1 MSSEYDADPIPAAAE
16 NSREF
21 RSWQSPLPTGRR
33 LSCYAAQNWTS
44 ATRTPVLIE
53 LRLENYAVID
63 NAAVEFASGLNLL
76 TGETGAGKSI
86 LIDALA
92 LLLGDRASSEII
104 RTGADRAVVSAVF
117 ECSGTSG
124 DAIAKILE
132 RNGLDESEDG
142 SLIVRREISSAG
154 KGRVFVNN
162 QAATVAV
169 LRQLAPHLA
178 TIHAQNESILSFD
191 APARLELLDGF
202 AANKIEPAAAA
213 YAAWHE
219 IRARIEDLEQ
229 GEQDRLRLVDLWIFQ
244 KREIEEAR
252 LQAGED
258 ERLETEKRVLANAEK
273 IYNAALQAFDLLYE
287 GDASTS
293 ASLRS
298 AQKQI
303 TELARYEPKFQEAWA
318 ALETAR
324 ISVEDVGATVRDYAG
339 GIHASPEHLAEVED
353 RLAALDRVKRK
364 YGPTLDHV
372 INFGADVARKLSEI
386 ENKDEILRDLRA
398 ELAKAATEYLRAAR
412 ALSKNRAQ
420 AARKLEKLVEA
431 EINDLAMKSV
441 FRIEITTAE
450 EEGNWSPSGIDQV
463 VYMISTNPGE
473 PMRQLEHIASGGEL
487 SRVMLAL
494 KVSVESGSGKDRVAR
509 TLLSAKASSTDHA
522 GQALSAKEQ
531 TMPAKPATRAAVQR
545 TMVFDE
551 IDTGIGG
558 RAAEA
563 VGKKLKSL
571 ARSNQVLCVTHLP
584 QIATFA
590 DHHYVIE
597 KKERSGRT
605 RTTIRLV
612 SGEERTEEVAR
623 MLSGAKLTDTSRK
636 HAEQMIKAN
645 Q

>member
-1 MSSEYDADPIPAAAE
+1 
-16 NSREF
+16 
-21 RSWQSPLPTGRR
+21 
-33 LSCYAAQNWTS
+33 
-44 ATRTPVLIE
+44 VLVE

-92 LLLGDRASSEII
+92 LLLGEKASSEVI
-104 RTGADRAVVSAVF
+104 RTGAERAVVSAVF
-117 ECSGTSG
+117 ECDHASGE
-124 DAIAKILE
+124 AIEKVLE

-142 SLIVRREISSAG
+142 SLIVRREIATGG

-162 QAATVAV
+162 QTATVAV

-178 TIHAQNESILSFD
+178 TIHAQNESILAFD

-202 AANKIEPAAAA
+202 AGTQIEPMTAAFE
-213 YAAWHE
+213 AWKGV
-219 IRARIEDLEQ
+219 RARIDDLER

-244 KREIEEAR
+244 KREIEDAR

-258 ERLETEKRVLANAEK
+258 EQLETEKRVLANAEK
-273 IYNAALQAFDLLYE
+273 IYNAAMQAFDLLYE
-287 GDASTS
+287 GDGSTS
-293 ASLRS
+293 ASMRA

-303 TELARYEPKFQEAWA
+303 EELARYEPRFQEALA

-353 RLAALDRVKRK
+353 RLAMLDRLKRK
-364 YGPTLDHV
+364 YGPALEDV
-372 INFGADVARKLSEI
+372 IAFGADVARKLSEI
-386 ENKDEILRDLRA
+386 ENKDEVLRALRA
-398 ELAKAATEYLRAAR
+398 ELAKAGTEYLRAAR
-412 ALSKNRAQ
+412 ALSKSRQ
-420 AARKLEKLVEA
+420 DAARKLEKLVEA
-431 EINDLAMKSV
+431 EINDLAMKSA
-441 FRIEITTAE
+441 FRIEMTTSE
-450 EEGNWSPSGIDQV
+450 QEGNWTSTGIDQV
-463 VYMISTNPGE
+463 VYMIATNPGE

-494 KVSVESGSGKDRVAR
+494 KVSVEAGSNRVSRAPLR
-509 TLLSAKASSTDHA
+509 QAQGGLSPAKAGGSRTA
-522 GQALSAKEQ
+522 AQ
-531 TMPAKPATRAAVQR
+531 RASQR
-545 TMVFDE
+545 TVVFDE

-563 VGKKLKSL
+563 VGKKLKAL
-571 ARSNQVLCVTHLP
+571 ARANQVLCVTHLP

-590 DHHYVIE
+590 DHHFVIE
-597 KKERSGRT
+597 KKERNGRM
-605 RTTIRLV
+605 RTTIRAV
-612 SGEERTEEVAR
+612 VGEERTEEVAR

-645 Q
+645 G

>member
-1 MSSEYDADPIPAAAE
+1 
-16 NSREF
+16 
-21 RSWQSPLPTGRR
+21 
-33 LSCYAAQNWTS
+33 
-44 ATRTPVLIE
+44 VLVE

-63 NAAVEFASGLNLL
+63 NAVVEFASGLNLL

-92 LLLGDRASSEII
+92 LLLGEKASSEVI
-104 RTGADRAVVSAVF
+104 RTGAERAVVSAVF
-117 ECSGTSG
+117 GCDGAGG
-124 DAIAKILE
+124 DAIEKVLE
-132 RNGLDESEDG
+132 HNGLDESDDG
-142 SLIVRREISSAG
+142 SLIVRREIAAGG

-162 QAATVAV
+162 QPATVAV

-191 APARLELLDGF
+191 SPARLALLDGF
-202 AANKIEPAAAA
+202 AGSRLDQVAAAFE
-213 YAAWHE
+213 AWKG
-219 IRARIEDLEQ
+219 IRTRIDDLQ
-229 GEQDRLRLVDLWIFQ
+229 RDEQDRLRLVDLWTFQ
-244 KREIEEAR
+244 NREIEEAR

-273 IYNAALQAFDLLYE
+273 IYNAAMQAFDLLYE
-287 GDASTS
+287 GDGSTS
-293 ASLRS
+293 ASMRA

-303 TELARYEPKFQEAWA
+303 EELARYEPRFQEALA

-353 RLAALDRVKRK
+353 RLAVLDRLKRK
-364 YGPTLDHV
+364 YGPALEDV
-372 INFGADVARKLSEI
+372 IGFGADVARKLSEI
-386 ENKDEILRDLRA
+386 ENKDEILRELRS
-398 ELAKAATEYLRAAR
+398 ELAKSGADYLRAAR
-412 ALSKNRAQ
+412 ALSKARQ
-420 AARKLEKLVEA
+420 DAARKLEKLVEA
-431 EINDLAMKSV
+431 EINDLAMKST
-441 FRIEITTAE
+441 FRIQMTTSE
-450 EEGNWSPSGIDQV
+450 EEGNWAAAGIDEV
-463 VYMISTNPGE
+463 VYMIATNPGE

-494 KVSVESGSGKDRVAR
+494 KLSVTSTHVAR
-509 TLLSAKASSTDHA
+509 APSPAKAGT
-522 GQALSAKEQ
+522 
-531 TMPAKPATRAAVQR
+531 PRATVQR

-563 VGKKLKSL
+563 VGKKLKAL
-571 ARSNQVLCVTHLP
+571 ARANQVLCVTHLP

-590 DHHYVIE
+590 DQHYVIE
-597 KKERSGRT
+597 KKDRNGRT
-605 RTTIRLV
+605 RTSIRAV
-612 SGEERTEEVAR
+612 VGEERTEEVAR

-645 Q
+645 G

>member
-1 MSSEYDADPIPAAAE
+1 M
-16 NSREF
+16 
-21 RSWQSPLPTGRR
+21 L
-33 LSCYAAQNWTS
+33 
-44 ATRTPVLIE
+44 VE

-92 LLLGDRASSEII
+92 LLLGDKASSDVI
-104 RTGADRAVVSAVF
+104 RSGAERAVVSAVF
-117 ECSGTSG
+117 ECEAEAE
-124 DAIAKILE
+124 DAIEKVLE
-132 RNGLDESEDG
+132 NNGLDESEDG
-142 SLIVRREISSAG
+142 SLIVRREIASGG

-169 LRQLAPHLA
+169 LRQLAPNLA
-178 TIHAQNESILSFD
+178 TIHAQNESLLSFD
-191 APARLELLDGF
+191 APARLALLDGF
-202 AANKIEPAAAA
+202 ADSQIDPVTSA
-213 YAAWHE
+213 YDAWKD
-219 IRARIEDLEQ
+219 IRTRIEDLER

-244 KREIEEAR
+244 KREIEEAK

-273 IYNAALQAFDLLYE
+273 IYNAAMHAFDLLYE

-293 ASLRS
+293 SSLRA

-303 TELARYEPKFQEAWA
+303 EELARYEPKFQEALT

-339 GIHASPEHLAEVED
+339 GIQASPEHLAEVED
-353 RLAALDRVKRK
+353 RLASLDRLKRK
-364 YGPTLDHV
+364 YGPALDDV
-372 INFGADVARKLSEI
+372 IAFGADVARKLSEI
-386 ENKDEILRDLRA
+386 ENKDEILRELRSD
-398 ELAKAATEYLRAAR
+398 LAKASEQYLQAAR
-412 ALSKNRAQ
+412 ALSKTRHD
-420 AARKLEKLVEA
+420 AARNLEKLVES
-431 EINDLAMKSV
+431 EINDLAMKSA
-441 FRIEITTAE
+441 FRIEIATSEA
-450 EEGNWSPSGIDQV
+450 EGNWTPTGIDQV
-463 VYMISTNPGE
+463 AYMIATNPGE
-473 PMRQLEHIASGGEL
+473 PMRQLEHVASGGEL

-494 KVSVESGSGKDRVAR
+494 KVSVEAGRQTASRQGARSQSANRQGGSGQSANRQGGRAALQGRVSGSNSSGA
-509 TLLSAKASSTDHA
+509 SA
-522 GQALSAKEQ
+522 
-531 TMPAKPATRAAVQR
+531 PAKPR

-558 RAAEA
+558 RAAES

-597 KKERSGRT
+597 KKERNGRT
-605 RTTIRLV
+605 RTSIRPV
-612 SGEERTEEVAR
+612 VGEERTEEVAR

-645 Q
+645 R

>member
-1 MSSEYDADPIPAAAE
+1 
-16 NSREF
+16 
-21 RSWQSPLPTGRR
+21 
-33 LSCYAAQNWTS
+33 
-44 ATRTPVLIE
+44 

-92 LLLGDRASSEII
+92 LLLGEKASSEVI
-104 RTGADRAVVSAVF
+104 RTGAERAVVSAVF
-117 ECSGTSG
+117 ECDHASG
-124 DAIAKILE
+124 DAIEKVLE

-142 SLIVRREISSAG
+142 SLIVRREIATGG

-162 QAATVAV
+162 QTATVAV

-178 TIHAQNESILSFD
+178 TIHAQNESILAFD

-202 AANKIEPAAAA
+202 AGTQIEPMTAAFE
-213 YAAWHE
+213 AWKGV
-219 IRARIEDLEQ
+219 RARIDDLER

-244 KREIEEAR
+244 KREIEDAR

-258 ERLETEKRVLANAEK
+258 EQLETEKRVLANAEK
-273 IYNAALQAFDLLYE
+273 IYNAAMQAFDLLYE
-287 GDASTS
+287 GDGSTS
-293 ASLRS
+293 ASMRA

-303 TELARYEPKFQEAWA
+303 EELARYEPRFQEALA

-353 RLAALDRVKRK
+353 RLAMLDRLKRK
-364 YGPTLDHV
+364 YGPALEDV
-372 INFGADVARKLSEI
+372 IAFGADVARKLSEI
-386 ENKDEILRDLRA
+386 ENKDEVLRALRA
-398 ELAKAATEYLRAAR
+398 ELAKAGTEYLRAAR
-412 ALSKNRAQ
+412 ALSKSRQ
-420 AARKLEKLVEA
+420 DAARKLEKLVET
-431 EINDLAMKSV
+431 EINDLAMKSA
-441 FRIEITTAE
+441 FRIEMTTSE
-450 EEGNWSPSGIDQV
+450 QEGNWASTGIDQV
-463 VYMISTNPGE
+463 VYMIATNPGE

-494 KVSVESGSGKDRVAR
+494 KVSVEAGSNRVSRAPLR
-509 TLLSAKASSTDHA
+509 QAQGGLSPAKAGGSRTA
-522 GQALSAKEQ
+522 AQ
-531 TMPAKPATRAAVQR
+531 RASQR
-545 TMVFDE
+545 TVVFDE

-563 VGKKLKSL
+563 VGKKLKAL
-571 ARSNQVLCVTHLP
+571 ARANQVLCVTHLP

-590 DHHYVIE
+590 DHHFVIE
-597 KKERSGRT
+597 KKERNGRM
-605 RTTIRLV
+605 RTTIRAV
-612 SGEERTEEVAR
+612 VGEERTEEVAR

-645 Q
+645 G

>member
-1 MSSEYDADPIPAAAE
+1 M
-16 NSREF
+16 
-21 RSWQSPLPTGRR
+21 L
-33 LSCYAAQNWTS
+33 
-44 ATRTPVLIE
+44 VE

-63 NAAVEFASGLNLL
+63 NAAVEFAPGLNLL

-92 LLLGDRASSEII
+92 LLLGEKASSDVI
-104 RTGADRAVVSAVF
+104 RTGAERAVVSAVF
-117 ECSGTSG
+117 ECDHASE
-124 DAIAKILE
+124 DAIEKVLE

-142 SLIVRREISSAG
+142 SLIVRREIAAGG

-178 TIHAQNESILSFD
+178 TIHAQNESILAFD

-202 AANKIEPAAAA
+202 AGTQIEPLAAAFE
-213 YAAWHE
+213 AWKGVC
-219 IRARIEDLEQ
+219 ARIHDLER

-258 ERLETEKRVLANAEK
+258 EQLETEKRVLSNAEK
-273 IYNAALQAFDLLYE
+273 IYNAAMQAFDLLYE
-287 GDASTS
+287 GDGSTS
-293 ASLRS
+293 ASMRA

-303 TELARYEPKFQEAWA
+303 EELARYEPKFHEALA

-353 RLAALDRVKRK
+353 RLALLDRLKRK
-364 YGPTLDHV
+364 YGPTLEDIV
-372 INFGADVARKLSEI
+372 AFGADVARKLSEI
-386 ENKDEILRDLRA
+386 ENKDEILRELRVGVA
-398 ELAKAATEYLRAAR
+398 RAGADYLRAAR
-412 ALSKNRAQ
+412 ALSKSRQ
-420 AARKLEKLVEA
+420 DAARKLERLVEA
-431 EINDLAMKSV
+431 EINDLAMKSA
-441 FRIEITTAE
+441 FRIEMATSE
-450 EEGNWSPSGIDQV
+450 QEGNWTSTGIDQV
-463 VYMISTNPGE
+463 VYMIATNPGE

-494 KVSVESGSGKDRVAR
+494 KVSVDAGSNRVAR
-509 TLLSAKASSTDHA
+509 APLRQAQGGASPAKAGGS
-522 GQALSAKEQ
+522 
-531 TMPAKPATRAAVQR
+531 RAAAQR

-563 VGKKLKSL
+563 VGKKLKAL
-571 ARSNQVLCVTHLP
+571 ARANQVLCVTHLP

-597 KKERSGRT
+597 KKERNGRT
-605 RTTIRLV
+605 RTTIRAIV
-612 SGEERTEEVAR
+612 GEERTEEVAR

-645 Q
+645 G